1 MKKLFLIVV
10 LVAIYAAATQVTF
23 SQTSTTTVPG
33 SFSNNAIPAGGKYVG
48 NGIHTKAIYLS
59 PTVWLV
65 SNDKI
70 HWKRVNDVETSNTT
84 YKVQLYEKDLLNTVM
99 HLVSVDGGY
108 TWYDSEYFSMIN
120 TGPYPETRWIDYSP
134 YGNEVLFTWIFYF
147 N

>member
-1 MKKLFLIVV
+1 MIEGHQQSIDPNYFFQ
-10 LVAIYAAATQVTF
+10 AAK
-23 SQTSTTTVPG
+23 SIGRSKN
-33 SFSNNAIPAGGKYVG
+33 S
-48 NGIHTKAIYLS
+48 
-59 PTVWLV
+59 W
-65 SNDKI
+65 
-70 HWKRVNDVETSNTT
+70 
-84 YKVQLYEKDLLNTVM
+84 YEKDLLNTVM